1 MPVASTRVNVVVAGG
16 GVAGVELT
24 LALHDLARDRVRLT
38 MITPQANFG
47 LQALRTADLFCSDHV
62 RCHPLSDLTER
73 TGAELIT
80 DTVTAVDLVRHT
92 VCLAGG
98 RSVHYDALV
107 LAVGAHHH
115 AAFRRALTFLDEQF
129 KSYFNGLLADLEE
142 HWTRSV
148 AFVVPP
154 GTTWPLPLYE
164 LALMTARDVRGMG
177 IDDLRL
183 QIVSPEPAPLAIFG
197 QPAIHAVA
205 AMLADAGIAFRGS
218 SSVHADTDGVL
229 RVSPD
234 GERLDAERIVALPT
248 ISGPELAGV
257 PTDEQGF
264 IAIDEHGGVR
274 GVPDVYAAGD
284 ATTFPVKQGGLACQL
299 ADAIA
304 AQLAATAG
312 ADIQPE
318 PFRPIL
324 RGRVL
329 SVHGAHYLE
338 HSLLAATGTDHAPE
352 LQSWSAA
359 RKVHGRYLSPWL
371 AELDGIPD
379 SEPKPEDDHV
389 DAEQRSTPRRNGQDP
404 MGLDPYSPLLRA

>member
-24 LALHDLARDRVRLT
+24 LALHELAANRVRLT
-38 MITPQANFG
+38 MITPQPSFG
-47 LQALRTADLFCSDHV
+47 LQALRTADLFCTDHV
-62 RCHPLSDLTER
+62 RRHSLGHLTER
-73 TGAELIT
+73 TGVELIT
-80 DTVTAVDLVRHT
+80 DTVTAVDAARHT
-92 VCLAGG
+92 VRLASG
-98 RSVHYDALV
+98 RSVQYDALV
-107 LAVGAHHH
+107 LAIGAHHH
-115 AAFRRALTFLDEQF
+115 AAFRRALTFLDEHF

-177 IDDLRL
+177 IDDVRL
-183 QIVSPEPAPLAIFG
+183 QIVSPEPTPLAIFG
-197 QPAIHAVA
+197 QPASDAVA
-205 AMLADAGIAFRGS
+205 GMLADAGIEFRGS
-218 SSVHADTDGVL
+218 SSVHADTKGVPRL
-229 RVSPD
+229 SPD
-234 GERLDAERIVALPT
+234 GERLDAARIVALPT
-248 ISGPELAGV
+248 ISGPALAGV

-264 IAIDEHGGVR
+264 IAIDERGRVR
-274 GVPDVYAAGD
+274 GIPDVYAAGD

-304 AQLAATAG
+304 AQLAAKAG

-329 SVHGAHYLE
+329 SGRGAHYLE
-338 HSLLAATGTDHAPE
+338 HSLRTAAGTDHAPE

-371 AELDGIPD
+371 AELDRIPRI
-379 SEPKPEDDHV
+379 EPEPEDEHV
-389 DAEQRSTPRRNGQDP
+389 GAEQRSTPRTNGQDP
-404 MGLDPYSPLLRA
+404 MNLDPYSPLGA